1 MSAPVAC
8 TALVRYLAAV
18 APNWRAVN
26 SGWSMRSDTVICR
39 LWRGG
44 VACMVSDSTYQ
55 LREASKT
62 QDFDVARAL
71 FEEYAAQLNIDL
83 CFQGFAAELGQL
95 AQIYGPPSGCLLLAR
110 SGERGAAV
118 GCGAVRRFSADSCEM
133 KRLYVR
139 PQARGAKLGL
149 LIAQGLVAR
158 ARTLG
163 YARMLL
169 DTLVEMTRARALYR
183 SLGFRE
189 VAAYYDN
196 PLSDVVYMELDLRKE
211 P

>member
-1 MSAPVAC
+1 
-8 TALVRYLAAV
+8 
-18 APNWRAVN
+18 
-26 SGWSMRSDTVICR
+26 
-39 LWRGG
+39 
-44 VACMVSDSTYQ
+44 MVSDSTYQ
-55 LREASKT
+55 LREASKR

-149 LIAQGLVAR
+149 FIAQGLVAR
-158 ARTLG
+158 ARALG

-169 DTLVEMTRARALYR
+169 DTLVEMTPARALYR

-189 VAAYYDN
+189 VAAYYN
-196 PLSDVVYMELDLRKE
+196 SPLSDVVYMELDLRKE

>member
-1 MSAPVAC
+1 
-8 TALVRYLAAV
+8 
-18 APNWRAVN
+18 
-26 SGWSMRSDTVICR
+26 
-39 LWRGG
+39 
-44 VACMVSDSTYQ
+44 MVSDSTYQ
-55 LREASKT
+55 LREASQA
-62 QDFDVARAL
+62 QDFDAARAL

-95 AQIYGPPSGCLLLAR
+95 AQIYGPPSGCLLLAG
-110 SGERGAAV
+110 SGERGAV

-139 PQARGAKLGL
+139 PEARGAKLGL
-149 LIAQGLVAR
+149 LIARSLIAR
-158 ARTLG
+158 ARALG
-163 YARMLL
+163 YAQMLL
-169 DTLVEMTRARALYR
+169 DTLVEMTPARALYR

-189 VAAYYDN
+189 VAAYYNN

>member
-1 MSAPVAC
+1 
-8 TALVRYLAAV
+8 
-18 APNWRAVN
+18 
-26 SGWSMRSDTVICR
+26 
-39 LWRGG
+39 
-44 VACMVSDSTYQ
+44 MVSDSTYR
-55 LREASKT
+55 LREASKM

-83 CFQGFAAELGQL
+83 CFQGFAAELDQL
-95 AQIYGPPSGCLLLAR
+95 AQIYGPPSGCLLLAAN
-110 SGERGAAV
+110 GERGGVV

-139 PQARGAKLGL
+139 PEARGAKLGL

-158 ARTLG
+158 ARALG

-169 DTLVEMTRARALYR
+169 DTLVEMIPARALYR

-189 VAAYYDN
+189 VAAYYSN
-196 PLSDVVYMELDLRKE
+196 PLADVVYMELDLRKQAWAGD
-211 P
+211 

>member
-1 MSAPVAC
+1 
-8 TALVRYLAAV
+8 
-18 APNWRAVN
+18 
-26 SGWSMRSDTVICR
+26 
-39 LWRGG
+39 
-44 VACMVSDSTYQ
+44 MVSDSTYQ
-55 LREASKT
+55 LRVASKT

-83 CFQGFAAELGQL
+83 CFQGFAAEMGEL
-95 AQIYGPPSGCLLLAR
+95 AQIYGPPSGCLLLVR

-149 LIAQGLVAR
+149 LIAEGLVAR
-158 ARTLG
+158 ARALG

-169 DTLVEMTRARALYR
+169 DTLVEMTPARALYR

-189 VAAYYDN
+189 VAAYYN
-196 PLSDVVYMELDLRKE
+196 SPLSDVVYMELDLRKE